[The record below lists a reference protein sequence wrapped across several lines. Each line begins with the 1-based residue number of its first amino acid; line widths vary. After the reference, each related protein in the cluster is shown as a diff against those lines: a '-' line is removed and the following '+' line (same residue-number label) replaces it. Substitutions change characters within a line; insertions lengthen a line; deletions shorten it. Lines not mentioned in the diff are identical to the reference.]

1 MGVHKLHQTIG
12 NVQKIKAAAA
22 IELLPVKRTVKN
34 QKILATSNRNVAGC
48 FFVESGHCFTESAMK
63 DESQAM
69 PETINIFPRRR
80 AASKRVSSYQDSS
93 HAPRGSL
100 LITGT
105 PAGAGKDFPS
115 HYVKCCP
122 AVGQLSLDSVPAP
135 CVCRNVMLSRT

>member
-1 MGVHKLHQTIG
+1 MDGMT
-12 NVQKIKAAAA
+12 VQNEGASNKKAAF
-22 IELLPVKRTVKN
+22 ELLPVKRTVKN

-80 AASKRVSSYQDSS
+80 AASKRVS
-93 HAPRGSL
+93 
-100 LITGT
+100 T

-122 AVGQLSLDSVPAP
+122 AVGQ
-135 CVCRNVMLSRT
+135 RTTTMTDG

>member
-1 MGVHKLHQTIG
+1 MGSGRAVSRTFRRI
-12 NVQKIKAAAA
+12 VQNNKRACSF
-22 IELLPVKRTVKN
+22 ELLPVKRTVKN

-80 AASKRVSSYQDSS
+80 AASKRVS
-93 HAPRGSL
+93 
-100 LITGT
+100 T

-122 AVGQLSLDSVPAP
+122 AVGQ
-135 CVCRNVMLSRT
+135 RTVT